1 MERGADLTYLSAFPG
16 EAEFLFPPLT
26 YMKPTGRRQT
36 CALEGGG
43 PIFTVIEVTPHFG
56 S

>member
-1 MERGADLTYLSAFPG
+1 MEVVQPDESVRGHD
-16 EAEFLFPPLT
+16 PPLT